1 MSFLPVL
8 DFPQKELPILGCLDG
23 AHAGDMQELRNSP
36 EPSVRHV
43 PKGGAGEDYVT
54 EYTIS
59 YRQLSV
65 DNRFRASLIKLQ
77 IMTIMIMPMGN
88 AEMIL
93 TD

>member
-1 MSFLPVL
+1 MSFLRVPDL
-8 DFPQKELPILGCLDG
+8 RQKELPVLGSLDSANTG
-23 AHAGDMQELRNSP
+23 NLQKLGNGP
-36 EPSVRHV
+36 GPPIRHI